1 MSTSSADA
9 PPDGTPPG
17 RPFDTGLQVERTL
30 LAWRRTCLAL
40 AIGNAVAIR
49 YLFEALGP
57 VAAMIGVAGLA
68 LSGIA
73 WRLCGIRYRR
83 THAGLVAGD
92 RIIPDGTL
100 PLLLVASICVA
111 IVAATVLMAV
121 LWRPW

>member
-1 MSTSSADA
+1 MSTQAH
-9 PPDGTPPG
+9 G

-57 VAAMIGVAGLA
+57 AAAVIGIVGLVLSGVAG
-68 LSGIA
+68 
-73 WRLCGIRYRR
+73 RLCSIRYRR
-83 THAGLVAGD
+83 THAGLITDD

-111 IVAATVLMAV
+111 ILAALVIMVV